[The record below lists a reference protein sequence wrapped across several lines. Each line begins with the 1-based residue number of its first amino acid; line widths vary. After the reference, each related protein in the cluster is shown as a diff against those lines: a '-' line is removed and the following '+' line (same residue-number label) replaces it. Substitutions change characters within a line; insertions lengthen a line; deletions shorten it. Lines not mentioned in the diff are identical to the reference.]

1 MQLASM
7 NLSYWEYKTW
17 LSNIDYTIVGS
28 GIVGL
33 NCALYLKKQFPK
45 AKILVLER
53 GLLPQGASTKNAGF
67 TCFGS
72 VSEILSDLRKHSE
85 EEVLHLVKKRWNGVQ
100 LLRENLGDVQMDY
113 QNHGGHEV
121 FLEDQESLYDNC
133 LAGLDKLNFLLKP
146 VFKSDPFQIHPNSF
160 GFNGV
165 QKNYV
170 SSPFEG
176 QINTGKMMKTL
187 LEKVQKS
194 GVTILN
200 AIEVESFV
208 EKMDHIILKTDH
220 FEFRT
225 NKLFIATNGFASQLI
240 QESVKPARAQVLI
253 TKPINKLHIKGTFH
267 LDEGYYYF
275 RNIENRILL
284 GGGRNLDFKGEE
296 TSTFGETTLIQE
308 RLEELL
314 RTIILPD
321 TPFEIDLRWSGIMGM
336 GNHKNPIVKQLGNH
350 VYCGVRMGGMGI
362 AIGSLI
368 GKELAALAK

>member
-1 MQLASM
+1 M

-17 LSNIDYTIVGS
+17 LSNIDFTIVGS

-45 AKILVLER
+45 AKVLVLER

-67 TCFGS
+67 ACFGS
-72 VSEILSDLRKHSE
+72 ISEILSDLRKHSE
-85 EEVLHLVKKRWNGVQ
+85 DEVLQLVKKRWEGVQ
-100 LLRENLGDVQMDY
+100 LLRENIGDKEMDFQSY
-113 QNHGGHEV
+113 GGHEV
-121 FLEDQESLYDNC
+121 FLKEQENLYEHCLDSLEKVN
-133 LAGLDKLNFLLKP
+133 ALLKP
-146 VFKSDPFQIHPNSF
+146 VFKADTFQVHPNSF
-160 GFNGV
+160 GFRGI
-165 QKNYV
+165 QENYI

-187 LEKVQKS
+187 LEKVQNS

-200 AIEVESFV
+200 AIGVDSYVENEGHV
-208 EKMDHIILKTDH
+208 TIKTDH

-240 QESVKPARAQVLI
+240 TETVKPARAQVLI
-253 TKPINKLHIKGTFH
+253 TKPIENLTIKGTFH

-275 RNIENRILL
+275 RNIDDRILF
-284 GGGRNLDFKGEE
+284 GGGRNLDFRGEE
-296 TSTFGETTLIQE
+296 TTSFGETTLIQD
-308 RLEELL
+308 RLEKIL
-314 RTIILPD
+314 RTIILPN
-321 TPFEIDLRWSGIMGM
+321 TPFEIDQRWSGIMGM
-336 GNHKNPIVKQLGNH
+336 GKQKKPIVKQLSNQ

-368 GKELAALAK
+368 GKELANLAK